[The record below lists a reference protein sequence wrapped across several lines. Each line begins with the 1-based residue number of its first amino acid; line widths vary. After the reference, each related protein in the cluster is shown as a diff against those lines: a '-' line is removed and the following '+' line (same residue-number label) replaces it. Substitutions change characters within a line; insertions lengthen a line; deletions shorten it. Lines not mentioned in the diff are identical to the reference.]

1 VPVRSAGAPVG
12 RASFGPGFA
21 REYISLFALAKQHGR
36 HFLVVKEELDAAG
49 IKPALD
55 PKESARR
62 SIGAAISARGNPVVE
77 LEPGNKWISRAPTI
91 WNPCP
96 VVAARNAGRV

>member
-1 VPVRSAGAPVG
+1 VHWLIARLSRSVPVRSAGTPVG

-55 PKESARR
+55 PKE
-62 SIGAAISARGNPVVE
+62 IGATFYRRGD
-77 LEPGNKWISRAPTI
+77 LCTR
-91 WNPCP
+91 
-96 VVAARNAGRV
+96 